1 MFVMA
6 AARRAPITFAHRG
19 ASGYLPENTLPA
31 FRLALEQG
39 ADGIESDVWLS
50 RDGVPVLVH
59 DRLLPAVGS
68 PRRSVTRLTAEQL
81 QERDIPAL
89 ADLYADCGTA
99 FELSLDIEAPDVTEA
114 LLHVADAAD
123 ATTRLWACHDDLE
136 LLRGLRARSADV
148 RLVCS
153 THLEPRGLTALLP
166 RLVDVG
172 VDALNLRWSGWDAA
186 MIEDV
191 HAAGILA
198 FGWDAH
204 NPRRVARLLDLGVD
218 AIYSDYPDRLVEQ
231 VGSWKAMGP
240 E

>member
-1 MFVMA
+1 MA
-6 AARRAPITFAHRG
+6 ITGRRAPIAFAHRG

-59 DRLLPAVGS
+59 DRLLRAGGQRQSV
-68 PRRSVTRLTAEQL
+68 RRMTAAEL
-81 QERDIPAL
+81 AEHGIPPL
-89 ADLYADCGTA
+89 ADLYAQCGVA
-99 FELSLDIEAPDVTEA
+99 FELSLDIEWPDVA
-114 LLHVADAAD
+114 YPVLDVADAAG
-123 ATTRLWACHDDLE
+123 ATRRLWACHDDLE

-153 THLEPRGLTALLP
+153 TDLEPGGLDALLP
-166 RLVDVG
+166 RLVDTG
-172 VDALNLRWSGWDAA
+172 VDVLNLRWSRWEAA
-186 MIEDV
+186 MVEAV
-191 HAAGILA
+191 HAAGMLA

-204 NPRRVARLLDLGVD
+204 RTRRVARLLDLGVD
-218 AIYSDYPDRLVEQ
+218 AIYSDFPDRLVEQ
-231 VGSWKAMGP
+231 IRARMSVGP